1 MTSKGDIDRVRLTML
16 APAATQ
22 TITSSFRQWG
32 CSPRN
37 YIRNSD
43 DENNEH
49 EVSDDGAASDNSS
62 VVRKADGSGQCE
74 EDRRM

>member
-37 YIRNSD
+37 YFRNSD
-43 DENNEH
+43 DENNER

-62 VVRKADGSGQCE
+62 VVRADGSGQCE

>member
-1 MTSKGDIDRVRLTML
+1 MST
-16 APAATQ
+16 PAAAQ
-22 TITSSFRQWG
+22 TITSIFRQCG

-37 YIRNSD
+37 YISNSD
-43 DENNEH
+43 DENDEH

-62 VVRKADGSGQCE
+62 GVRKADGSGQCE

>member
-1 MTSKGDIDRVRLTML
+1 MLT
-16 APAATQ
+16 PAAAK
-22 TITSSFRQWG
+22 TITLSFRQWG

-37 YIRNSD
+37 YISNSD

-62 VVRKADGSGQCE
+62 GVRKADGSGQCE
-74 EDRRM
+74 EDMRM